1 MRRLLCLL
9 VFAATAVAK
18 DPSTY
23 SADYAGLKK
32 KVSPEKMEDYLAEWR
47 KREPG
52 NPDSYILSANWYFE
66 QAMNVVSITTKPPEG
81 KDFGLRDQKGNVA
94 GSISSGSAAGAN
106 QAAEFLRAA
115 LERWPERFDI
125 HCGVAHMM
133 QETSQWDAEIA
144 ALRNAAAA
152 VKSSGEKLRWC
163 HADKIAPPLDEFV
176 ASKFHSFAL
185 RQYEREDEDGMKRMQ
200 AIAELLV
207 EVAPNRPEGYNDLA
221 AVKGTSQDWAG
232 MQALLEK
239 AVAVAP
245 QDGLVW
251 LNLGDNSVRLGR
263 TDRAREA
270 YRHVLKITKD
280 KDSRRAAQDALRE
293 LGEK

>member
-1 MRRLLCLL
+1 M
-9 VFAATAVAK
+9 AVAK
-18 DPSTY
+18 EPSTY
-23 SADYAGLKK
+23 SADYTRLKK
-32 KVSPEKMEDYLAEWR
+32 KVAAEKMEDYLEEWR

-66 QAMNVVSITTKPPEG
+66 QTMNVISLTTKPPAG
-81 KDFGLRDQKGNVA
+81 KDFGLRDQKGNVV
-94 GSISSGSAAGAN
+94 GSVSSGSAEGAN

-115 LERWPERFDI
+115 LQRWPERFDI

-133 QETSQWDAEIA
+133 QETSQWDAEMD

-152 VKSSGEKLRWC
+152 VKASGGKLRWC
-163 HADKIAPPLDEFV
+163 HADQIAPPLDEFV

-185 RQYEREDEDGMKRMQ
+185 RQYERENEDGMKRMQ

-221 AVKGTSQDWAG
+221 AVKGTSEDWAG

-245 QDGLVW
+245 RDGLVW